1 MRARRPALG
10 MLLAARPV
18 AELSLDVAAIHAG
31 NGDGNLDTIAG
42 AVKRKQMKMR
52 YLL

>member
-1 MRARRPALG
+1 MLPA
-10 MLLAARPV
+10 ATPV

-31 NGDGNLDTIAG
+31 NGDGNLDRIAG
-42 AVKRKQMKMR
+42 VVKRKQIKMR